1 MTELTLGERYA
12 REALA
17 VALFGQRRTSSSI
30 GGAPASL
37 WHEIAP
43 QQRGSWREQADRLVA
58 EQAGDATAVTK
69 DQKRKLERWEGELLA
84 LASGL
89 DPDGYHD
96 AKDHR
101 AERDIASYYQEM
113 QPYDYKLSN
122 EVLLNAHSHADALGL
137 DLPAFPANYFSSQAV
152 ESVRTRQLTDWEA
165 AMMAILHGE
174 AEITAS
180 NWSSYK
186 FIVPFQYR
194 FSDKQIVEIALKA
207 QSFDGVPARSPADR
221 RRYKVE
227 TL

>member
-101 AERDIASYYQEM
+101 ADRDIASYCQEM

-137 DLPAFPANYFSSQAV
+137 DLPAFPTDYFSPQAV
-152 ESVRTRQLTDWEA
+152 ESVSRRVLTDWEA
-165 AMMAILHGE
+165 CVMAVSQKDIPRRYE
-174 AEITAS
+174 
-180 NWSSYK
+180 NYK
-186 FIVPFQYR
+186 FSVPFAFR
-194 FSDKQIVEIALKA
+194 FTEETLALFNA
-207 QSFDGVPARSPADR
+207 VIPLGTERDVPNRTPADNK
-221 RRYKVE
+221 RYPA
-227 TL
+227 